1 VRRLVFIVVFS
12 TFLTS
17 CSVGSSTHQEIEV
30 PGDYPTLATA
40 ILEAA
45 DGATITLAPGR
56 YVEQVVINRSL
67 SIIGGEPGSAQ
78 VGGVAGGAV
87 ISIRG
92 TTGVTIRGLGIVGG
106 DIGISVIES
115 SDITIADNIITGS
128 SFRGIDV
135 VYGAATVTGNRIQ
148 PAPGPYVIG
157 IRVANAT
164 SWPESVISGNVID
177 HAGGYGIA
185 VNFANVTVDGND
197 VVGGE
202 RAGIAIN
209 EMSNAR
215 VSGNAISE
223 ASRYGILVHDMSHA
237 VVTEN
242 VISGS
247 DEPIKLTYHSTV
259 ELSGNE
265 TD

>member
-1 VRRLVFIVVFS
+1 M
-12 TFLTS
+12 
-17 CSVGSSTHQEIEV
+17 
-30 PGDYPTLATA
+30 PGDYSTLSAA
-40 ILEAA
+40 ILEAP
-45 DGATITLAPGR
+45 DGATITLAPGL

-67 SIIGGEPGSAQ
+67 SIIGEEPGSAQ
-78 VGGVAGGAV
+78 VGGVRGGAV

-92 TTGVTIRGLGIVGG
+92 TTGVTIQGLGIVGG
-106 DIGISVIES
+106 DIGISVMGS

-157 IRVANAT
+157 IRVANAR

-185 VNFANVTVDGND
+185 VNFANVMLKGND
-197 VVGGE
+197 VIGGN

-209 EMSNAR
+209 EMSYAR

-237 VVTEN
+237 VVTDNRIVGAE
-242 VISGS
+242 
-247 DEPIKLTYHSTV
+247 EPIKLTYYSTA

>member
-1 VRRLVFIVVFS
+1 ML
-12 TFLTS
+12 LTS
-17 CSVGSSTHQEIEV
+17 CSVGSPAHQVIEV
-30 PGDYPTLATA
+30 PGDYPTLSAA
-40 ILEAA
+40 ILEAQ
-45 DGATITLAPGR
+45 DGATIALAPGR
-56 YVEQVVINRSL
+56 YVETLTIERPV
-67 SIIGGEPGSAQ
+67 SIVAEPGSVEL
-78 VGGVAGGAV
+78 VGIPGAAV
-87 ISIRG
+87 ISISG
-92 TTGVTIRGLGIVGG
+92 TTGVTIQGLAIVGG
-106 DIGISVIES
+106 DIGISVMQS
-115 SDITIADNIITGS
+115 ADITIADNVIIGS
-128 SFRGIDV
+128 SHRGIDV

-157 IRVANAT
+157 IRVANA
-164 SWPESVISGNVID
+164 SAWPESVISDNVID

-185 VNFANVTVDGND
+185 VNFANVTVHDND
-197 VVGGE
+197 VVGGD

-259 ELSGNE
+259 DLSGNE